1 MRAAQ
6 IADARKLVDKA
17 EAEKRELSLEEN
29 AEWEKRMSD
38 VDACE
43 ANIRKAERKEKLEAL
58 EGEQRAI
65 QPRKTSPHQ
74 PSKQVTRGE
83 RNAALKSW
91 MGYNSPVSNLRYD
104 GETLDRC
111 ASLGMAVNNSS
122 ITLRSM
128 NTSTGGAGGNTTF
141 TTTYPDLQTEMKYY
155 SPVLQ
160 KCNVQVTDNGNTFT
174 FPRGSD
180 VANTMA
186 IVAQSGASGTTTDPT
201 FDKVSLGA
209 YTFRYVE
216 QITFEMLQ
224 DSVFDV
230 EGWLTSRLAE
240 RAGRTIEKYIV
251 SGTGSSQP
259 TGLLQAAIAADAGT
273 AAVTLA
279 ATKKAFYTFD
289 DLMTLFQGVDLAY
302 RSDNTLL
309 LHDSSVW
316 DLRKIKDT
324 QGRYVWDVNNT
335 LVQNAQPD
343 KIAGFNYLISNS
355 IDASGAFNKNI
366 GLFANLSRH
375 VVRMV
380 DGIQITRLQELYRA
394 NGMIGFEILMR
405 FDSNYVGHASSI
417 ARALTPA
424 A

>member
-6 IADARKLVDKA
+6 IADARKLVDRA
-17 EAEKRELSLEEN
+17 EAEKRELTSEEN
-29 AEWEKRMSD
+29 AEWEKRMTD

-43 ANIRKAERKEKLEAL
+43 GNIKKAERKEKLEAL

-74 PSKQVTRGE
+74 PAKQITRGE
-83 RNAALKSW
+83 RNASLKAW
-91 MGYNSPVSNLRYD
+91 MGYGSPVSSLRYD

-111 ASLGMAVNNSS
+111 AGLGMAVNNSS

-128 NTSTGGAGGNTTF
+128 NTSTAGAGGAGTF
-141 TTTYPDLQTEMKYY
+141 QTYFPDIQSEMKYY

-160 KCNVQVTDNGNTFT
+160 SCNLQVTDNGNTFT

-186 IVAQSGASGTTTDPT
+186 IVAQSGASGVATDPT
-201 FDKVSLGA
+201 FDKVALGA

-216 QITFEMLQ
+216 QVTYEMLQ
-224 DSVFDV
+224 DAVFDV

-240 RAGRTIEKYIV
+240 RAGRTVEKYIV
-251 SGTGSSQP
+251 SGTGSAQP
-259 TGLLQAAIAADAGT
+259 TGLTTAAIAADGGT

-279 ATKKAFYTFD
+279 ATKKNFTSFD
-289 DLMTLFQGVDLAY
+289 DLMTLFSAVDLSY
-302 RSDNTLL
+302 RSSNTLL

-366 GLFANLSRH
+366 GVFANLSRH

-380 DGIQITRLQELYRA
+380 DGIQITRLNEIYRG